1 MRLSLRIALALG
13 IAGSIVAGCVAAFG
27 GPSPTRAVPLHAEKP
42 GLAAVGAL
50 AFRGAVALNEP
61 DVGGL
66 SGLGVIDGGREFVA
80 VSDVGRV
87 VRGRFLFD
95 GNGRLSGI
103 ADLVQRPLPL
113 ERGRSDGKR
122 NADSEEI
129 AALPDG
135 SWLVAFEREHR
146 ILRYPAGLGRT
157 DAVLAALPIPPGL
170 EDAPANSGVEAMAV
184 FPDGR
189 ILAIGEHGKGDRHDA
204 WIGAFPVLAVRD
216 WQRLTYRSKDGFRP
230 TGAAAL
236 PNGDALVLERDV
248 SLLGGWA
255 ARIVRVPASSLV
267 PGAVAEGEELARLER
282 PLLADNFEGI
292 AVAAGRNG
300 ETLIYL
306 VSDDNVSFLQQTLF
320 VLLALKPE

>member
-1 MRLSLRIALALG
+1 MRLSFRIALALG
-13 IAGSIVAGCVAAFG
+13 IAGTGIAGCVAALG
-27 GPSPTRAVPLHAEKP
+27 GPNQTRPIPLHTERP
-42 GLAAVGAL
+42 DLATVGSL
-50 AFRGAVALNEP
+50 VFRGAVALSEP
-61 DVGGL
+61 EVGGL
-66 SGLGVIDGGREFVA
+66 SGLVVIDEGRQFVA

-95 GNGRLSGI
+95 GDGRLSGI
-103 ADLVQRPLPL
+103 ADVVQRPLPL
-113 ERGRSDGKR
+113 ERGRADSKR

-146 ILRYPAGLGRT
+146 ILRYSPGLGRGDVT
-157 DAVLAALPIPPGL
+157 PAVLPTPPGL
-170 EDAPANSGVEAMAV
+170 EEAPGNGGLEAMTV

-189 ILAIGEHGKGDRHDA
+189 ILAIQEDGDGDHHNA
-204 WIGAFPVLAVRD
+204 WIGKPPVRTAGD
-216 WQRLTYRSKDGFRP
+216 WQRLTYRSRDGFRP

-236 PNGDALVLERDV
+236 PNGDAIVLERDV

-255 ARIVRVPASSLV
+255 ARVVRVPAASLV
-267 PGAVAEGEELARLER
+267 GGAIAEGEELARLQR
-282 PLLADNFEGI
+282 PLLTDNFEGI
-292 AVAAGRNG
+292 AVAAGRHG

-306 VSDDNVSFLQQTLF
+306 VSDDNFSFLQQTLF

>member
-1 MRLSLRIALALG
+1 MRLSLRIALAL
-13 IAGSIVAGCVAAFG
+13 ISAGTVIAGCVAALG
-27 GPSPTRAVPLHAEKP
+27 GPNQTRVVPLHAEQP
-42 GLAAVGAL
+42 GLAAVGTL
-50 AFRGAVALNEP
+50 HFRGAVALNEP
-61 DVGGL
+61 EVGGL
-66 SGLGVIDGGREFVA
+66 SGLVVTDGGRQFVA

-95 GNGRLSGI
+95 GDGRLSGI
-103 ADLVQRPLPL
+103 ADVAQRPLPL
-113 ERGRSDGKR
+113 ERGRADSKR

-146 ILRYPAGLGRT
+146 ILRYPPGLGRG
-157 DAVLAALPIPPGL
+157 DVMPVVLPTPPGL
-170 EDAPANSGVEAMAV
+170 EDAPGNGGVEAMTV

-189 ILAIGEHGKGDRHDA
+189 ILAIKEDGAGDRHDA
-204 WIGAFPVLAVRD
+204 WIGTPPVRNALD
-216 WQRLTYRSKDGFRP
+216 WQRLTYRSRDGFRP

-255 ARIVRVPASSLV
+255 ARIVRVPAASLV
-267 PGAVAEGEELARLER
+267 AGAEVEGEELARLQR
-282 PLLADNFEGI
+282 PLLTDNFEGI

-306 VSDDNVSFLQQTLF
+306 VSDDNFSFLQQTLF
-320 VLLALKPE
+320 VLLALKPD

>member
-1 MRLSLRIALALG
+1 MRHSFRIALALG
-13 IAGSIVAGCVAAFG
+13 VAGMIVAGCVAALG
-27 GPSPTRAVPLHAEKP
+27 GPSPTRAVPLHAEQP

-50 AFRGAVALNEP
+50 AFRGAVALNAP

-66 SGLGVIDGGREFVA
+66 SGLALTDGGRQFVA

-87 VRGRFLFD
+87 VRGRFVFD
-95 GNGRLSGI
+95 GEGRLSGI
-103 ADLVQRPLPL
+103 ADLVQRPLEL
-113 ERGRSDGKR
+113 EHGRSDSKR

-129 AALPDG
+129 AAQPDG

-146 ILRYPAGLGRT
+146 ILRYPAGLGRS
-157 DAVLAALPIPPGL
+157 DVAPAVLPMPPGL

-189 ILAIGEHGKGDRHDA
+189 ILVIEEGGDGGRHRA
-204 WIGAFPVLAVRD
+204 WIGKPPLGGPRD

-236 PNGDALVLERDV
+236 PSGDALVLERDV

-267 PGAVAEGEELARLER
+267 AGAVAAGEELARLER

-292 AVAAGRNG
+292 AVAPGRNG
-300 ETLIYL
+300 ETLIHL
-306 VSDDNVSFLQQTLF
+306 VSDDNFSFLQETLF
-320 VLLALKPE
+320 VMLAFKPE